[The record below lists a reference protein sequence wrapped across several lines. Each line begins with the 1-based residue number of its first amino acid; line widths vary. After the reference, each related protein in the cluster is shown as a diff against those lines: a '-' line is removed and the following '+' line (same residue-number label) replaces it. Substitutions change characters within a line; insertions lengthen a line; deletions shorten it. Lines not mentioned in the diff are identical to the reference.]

1 MLLPLGPGPASKG
14 EGEMFDAD
22 RDFEQAI
29 RERAYLIWEREGRP
43 ADRAEDHWR
52 RASNDALRNSEVRV
66 GELVEDEEKI
76 LFGRTDVNMPALL
89 TKDVHGG
96 VTDSHPLSIE
106 SLRQAR
112 RHDANA
118 VEW

>member
-1 MLLPLGPGPASKG
+1 MLPPLGPGFASKG
-14 EGEMFDAD
+14 EGEMSDAD

-29 RERAYLIWEREGRP
+29 RERAYFIWEREGRP
-43 ADRAEDHWR
+43 AGRAEDHWR
-52 RASNDALRNSEVRV
+52 CAINEVSRNSDARN

-96 VTDSHPLSIE
+96 
-106 SLRQAR
+106 
-112 RHDANA
+112 
-118 VEW
+118 

>member
-1 MLLPLGPGPASKG
+1 MS
-14 EGEMFDAD
+14 DAD

-52 RASNDALRNSEVRV
+52 RAINEVSRNSEARN

-76 LFGRTDVNMPALL
+76 LFGVYRREFARIADE
-89 TKDVHGG
+89 GRSRR
-96 VTDSHPLSIE
+96 VTDRHPL
-106 SLRQAR
+106 
-112 RHDANA
+112 
-118 VEW
+118 

>member
-1 MLLPLGPGPASKG
+1 MS
-14 EGEMFDAD
+14 DAD

-52 RASNDALRNSEVRV
+52 RAINEVSRNSDARS

-96 VTDSHPLSIE
+96 
-106 SLRQAR
+106 
-112 RHDANA
+112 
-118 VEW
+118 